1 MYEDVVHPAG
11 SNSGVIGPY
20 GCRID
25 KVLTVRQAA
34 EHRRFLDDA
43 FFQLGIF
50 APNHDVRRRDQAPIK
65 YCEVLLSRAEHPVP
79 LHNALSI

>member
-1 MYEDVVHPAG
+1 
-11 SNSGVIGPY
+11 
-20 GCRID
+20 
-25 KVLTVRQAA
+25 VLAVRQAA

-50 APNHDVRRRDQAPIK
+50 APNHDVRRRDQALIK

>member
-25 KVLTVRQAA
+25 KVLAVRQAA
-34 EHRRFLDDA
+34 EHRRSLMMLSSNSA
-43 FFQLGIF
+43 SSPPTTMCAAAIKLQLNIVKF
-50 APNHDVRRRDQAPIK
+50 
-65 YCEVLLSRAEHPVP
+65 C
-79 LHNALSI
+79 